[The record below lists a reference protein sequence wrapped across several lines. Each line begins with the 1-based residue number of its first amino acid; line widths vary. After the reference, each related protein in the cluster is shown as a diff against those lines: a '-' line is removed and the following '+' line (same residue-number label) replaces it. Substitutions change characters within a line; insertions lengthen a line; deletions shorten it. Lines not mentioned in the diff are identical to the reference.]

1 MFRRA
6 LMFLCLFSMSAAA
19 VPALAAQDHQKYQL
33 SDQLTLWVLVD
44 SLRDMDLGDV
54 FPGQEE
60 IFKQYVPSG
69 SAPASI
75 LAFLLKSPEAAV
87 LIDTGLGGGSL
98 EKALAGTGLAPEDI
112 SLVLLTHMHGDHIGG
127 LLAEGRPAFPKA
139 KIRLARAEKDFWLN
153 EANPAKFPGLAANF
167 DLARRALSAY
177 GAEVGTFEFG
187 AEVAPGLTAVA
198 ALGHTPGHT
207 AYLLAAGPEKVLFWG
222 DLIHAAALQF
232 PRPDLSPR
240 YDIDPVAA
248 AKTRLEF
255 LKRADKEGLVVAGD
269 HLPFPG
275 VGRVKAGPGEGPSFA
290 FTPWKK

>member
-1 MFRRA
+1 MYRRA
-6 LMFLCLFSMSAAA
+6 LIFLCLFSMSAAA
-19 VPALAAQDHQKYQL
+19 LPALAQEHRKYQL
-33 SDQLTLWVLVD
+33 SPQQTLWVLVD
-44 SLRDMDLGDV
+44 SLRDMNLGDV

-60 IFKQYVPSG
+60 TFKQYVPSG

-75 LAFLLKSPEAAV
+75 LAFLLKTPEAAV

-98 EKALAGTGLAPEDI
+98 EKALAGTGVAPEDI

-139 KIRLARAEKDFWLN
+139 KIRLAREERDFWLD

-177 GAEVGTFEFG
+177 GAEVVTFEFG
-187 AEVAPGLTAVA
+187 EEVAPGLTAVA

-207 AYLLAAGPEKVLFWG
+207 AYMLVSKPYRVLFWG
-222 DLIHAAALQF
+222 DLVHAAALQF

-240 YDIDPVAA
+240 YDLDPVAA

-255 LKRADKEGLVVAGD
+255 LERAAREGLVVAGD

-275 VGRVKAGPGEGPSFA
+275 VGLVKAGPGEAPSFA